1 MHKVLIINKRTGA
14 DSFWSDPGFVNGL
27 IDSLQ
32 VPKNKILSFV
42 LTVSHQYFWFVIV
55 LFFLNFL

>member
-1 MHKVLIINKRTGA
+1 MTGA

>member
-1 MHKVLIINKRTGA
+1 MTGA

-32 VPKNKILSFV
+32 VPKNEILSFV
-42 LTVSHQYFWFVIV
+42 LSVSHQYFCLLLFC
-55 LFFLNFL
+55 FFLTFFNIS